1 MNSNHA
7 EISARQLK
15 GMIGLLALLHVLA
28 SMCLK
33 YDNAMLPRVAW
44 GSIFFE
50 EFLSLT
56 IHMNVVKLYSFTCI

>member
-15 GMIGLLALLHVLA
+15 GMIGLLAFLHVLA

-33 YDNAMLPRVAW
+33 YDNAIPRVAW